1 MKEILKDPF
10 LLSIIIGMSAI
21 YILLTYNAAA
31 KNPRMSLGLG
41 RFFAGIFLFAI
52 SGATGVTVM
61 PFKKLHPQNLANFN
75 TTPMTIIMQL
85 GIYAVFLII
94 LSPRLS
100 QTFKNLLQVGVSVI
114 ISAPYLAVI
123 LSLIS
128 LSFFWSDTPTHT
140 IKASLVILE
149 TAGVAI
155 YIGKQNKWDELYPFI
170 RYVNLFV
177 LLYSLTKTSPTAE
190 GNWTG
195 ILGHKNQFSFFMAQT
210 AVLWLVHAI
219 YSPKQRNFSIIIFM
233 LALIGLQKGGSGASK
248 VLVLVLFS
256 LWGYLGGIKKMPVRV
271 AFVSFILFLIV
282 SISLGM
288 VILNNLEAIVVDGL
302 GKDMTLT
309 GRTEFW
315 PQIVDKIN
323 QRPLLGY
330 GVGGFWQP
338 WRGID
343 NPAANIIIVK
353 SQFKPP
359 HSHNGFLDLA
369 CDLGWVGLGLFVI
382 SFFINIARGVV
393 YLTRAKMPEAGL
405 PLLLLTY
412 ILMTNLTETGVF
424 AVSSVWF
431 WYIVVTVRLSLDTAG
446 KT

>member
-10 LLSIIIGMSAI
+10 LLSIIIGMAVI
-21 YILLTYNAAA
+21 YILMIYNAAA
-31 KNPRMSLGLG
+31 KNPKLALGLEKI
-41 RFFAGIFLFAI
+41 FAGIFLFSI
-52 SGATGVTVM
+52 SGATGATVM

-85 GIYAVFLII
+85 GIYGVFILI

-100 QTFKNLLQVGVSVI
+100 QTIKDI
-114 ISAPYLAVI
+114 IKVAVNIIIFAPYMAV
-123 LSLIS
+123 LLFLIS
-128 LSFFWSDTPTHT
+128 LSVFWSDTPAHT
-140 IKASLVILE
+140 LKASLVILE
-149 TAGVAI
+149 TAAVAI
-155 YIGKQNKWDELYPFI
+155 YIGKQYKWGELYPFI

-177 LLYSLTKTSPTAE
+177 LLYSLTKTSPTGD

-219 YSPKQRNFSIIIFM
+219 YSPKQRNFSVLIFL

-248 VLVLVLFS
+248 VLVIVLFS
-256 LWGYLGGIKKMPVRV
+256 LWGYLGAVKKLPVRV
-271 AFVSFILFLIV
+271 AFVSVILFLIV
-282 SISLGM
+282 SICLGM

-323 QRPLLGY
+323 ERPLLGY

-353 SQFKPP
+353 SLFKPP

-369 CDLGWVGLGLFVI
+369 CDLGWGGLALFII
-382 SFFINIARGVV
+382 SFFSNIAKGVV

-424 AVSSVWF
+424 AVSSMWF

>member
-1 MKEILKDPF
+1 MKELLKDPF
-10 LLSIIIGMSAI
+10 ILSLLAAMALIYVLLIYQAI
-21 YILLTYNAAA
+21 AR
-31 KNPRMSLGLG
+31 NPKLALIAEKI
-41 RFFAGIFLFAI
+41 FAGIFIFSI
-52 SGATGVTVM
+52 SGATGVTIM
-61 PFKKLHPQNLANFN
+61 PFKKLHPQNLANQN
-75 TTPMTIIMQL
+75 TTAMTIILQL
-85 GIYAVFLII
+85 SIYAVFLIL

-100 QTFKNLLQVGVSVI
+100 QTFKDLLRAVVRII
-114 ISAPYLAVI
+114 ISGPYLAV
-123 LSLIS
+123 LLFLIS
-128 LSFFWSDTPTHT
+128 LSLFWSDTPSATLKT
-140 IKASLVILE
+140 SLIILE
-149 TAGVAI
+149 TAAVAI
-155 YIGKQNKWDELYPFI
+155 YISKEHKWDSLYSLI
-170 RYVNLFV
+170 RFVGLFV
-177 LLYSLTKTSPTAE
+177 LLYSLAKPSAGSD

-210 AVLWLVHAI
+210 AVLWLVNAL
-219 YSPKQRNFSIIIFM
+219 YSPKQRNFSMVIFL
-233 LALIGLQKGGSGASK
+233 LALIGVQKGGSGASK
-248 VLVLVLFS
+248 VLVIVLFS
-256 LWGYLGGIKKMPVRV
+256 LWGYLGAVKKLPVRV
-271 AFVSFILFLIV
+271 AFVSVILFLIV
-282 SISLGM
+282 SICFGM

-309 GRTEFW
+309 GRTDFW

-323 QRPLLGY
+323 ERPLLGY
-330 GVGGFWQP
+330 GVAGFWQP

-353 SQFKPP
+353 SLFKPP

-369 CDLGWVGLGLFVI
+369 CDLGWGGLALFVI
-382 SFFINIARGVV
+382 SFFSNIAKGVV

-424 AVSSVWF
+424 AVSSIWF